1 MEKIKLLNGWSNR
14 KETLPQPDLLRVY
27 LALPFALSKLETPPA
42 LSAFPDYT
50 ALRVYFTGDLLMRLA
65 RRMDYRTQPV
75 DRPEQ
80 AQVVVA
86 GSDFQAARPT
96 GLWLKVAAPVQVGE
110 VNQFSLDEIRLYL
123 LSNAPYAAPLKLGP
137 ETLAGARA
145 AFGRLKEYVRR
156 FQSEEQQALPNLS
169 KDPAKVADWR
179 DSFYEL
185 LCDDLN
191 APRALATLW
200 MLLQSDLADSSK
212 LALLTD
218 FASVLGLSRSLGLPE
233 NFARPPLEPK
243 RPAIMKQP
251 PSPADRRPG
260 GPPAPDRSQPVVTG
274 FEGRSK
280 PPPAGQKKAV
290 PGKLPE
296 KSAGE
301 APSTE
306 RPPLRRIN
314 RSQDVR
320 SYLREPDRYDFTISL
335 IAYNNLAAVQTTVES
350 LLKIMPRCAR
360 SLEVIV
366 AEMNSSDKTADY
378 LAATVRGY
386 ANFRVVYVQQN
397 LGEAAGRNI
406 AFRQGRG
413 RYLLLLDAGLSL
425 TGDYFEELWQ
435 ELAHAEAARPAL
447 YGAFPV
453 KLVRQGDMITGFEPL
468 DLDLDQAASLEVE
481 VLEGSALCFRRA
493 LIEEAGFM
501 DEHFRFPYGLGL
513 DYSFGFRDKGFA
525 VKLSPVLRRMV
536 ARPSGFTRPDYGL
549 TADQQNRQRGKN
561 WQLFLRSWQ
570 LDRDNP

>member
-1 MEKIKLLNGWSNR
+1 
-14 KETLPQPDLLRVY
+14 
-27 LALPFALSKLETPPA
+27 
-42 LSAFPDYT
+42 
-50 ALRVYFTGDLLMRLA
+50 
-65 RRMDYRTQPV
+65 
-75 DRPEQ
+75 
-80 AQVVVA
+80 
-86 GSDFQAARPT
+86 
-96 GLWLKVAAPVQVGE
+96 
-110 VNQFSLDEIRLYL
+110 
-123 LSNAPYAAPLKLGP
+123 
-137 ETLAGARA
+137 
-145 AFGRLKEYVRR
+145 
-156 FQSEEQQALPNLS
+156 
-169 KDPAKVADWR
+169 
-179 DSFYEL
+179 
-185 LCDDLN
+185 
-191 APRALATLW
+191 
-200 MLLQSDLADSSK
+200 
-212 LALLTD
+212 
-218 FASVLGLSRSLGLPE
+218 
-233 NFARPPLEPK
+233 
-243 RPAIMKQP
+243 
-251 PSPADRRPG
+251 
-260 GPPAPDRSQPVVTG
+260 VTG

-280 PPPAGQKKAV
+280 PPPAGQKNAV

-335 IAYNNLAAVQTTVES
+335 IAYNNLVAVQITVES

-386 ANFRVVYVQQN
+386 ANFRVVYAQQN

-481 VLEGSALCFRRA
+481 ALEGSALCFRRA

>member
-1 MEKIKLLNGWSNR
+1 
-14 KETLPQPDLLRVY
+14 LRV
-27 LALPFALSKLETPPA
+27 F
-42 LSAFPDYT
+42 
-50 ALRVYFTGDLLMRLA
+50 FTGDLLRRLA
-65 RRMDYRTQPV
+65 RRMDYRTQLV

-96 GLWLKVAAPVQVGE
+96 GLWLKVAAPVRVGE

-123 LSNAPYAAPLKLGP
+123 LSNAPYTAPLKLGA

-145 AFGRLKEYVRR
+145 AFGRLKEYVQR
-156 FQSEEQQALPNLS
+156 FQSEERQALPNLS
-169 KDPAKVADWR
+169 IDPAKVADWR

-200 MLLQSDLADSSK
+200 MLLQSDLADPSK

-218 FASVLGLSRSLGLPE
+218 FASVLGLSQGLGLPE
-233 NFARPPLEPK
+233 SFTRPPLEPK
-243 RPAIMKQP
+243 RAAIMKQP
-251 PSPADRRPG
+251 SSPADRRAG
-260 GPPAPDRSQPVVTG
+260 GPSAPNRSQPVVTG

-280 PPPAGQKKAV
+280 PPPAGQNKPGPGQK

-296 KSAGE
+296 KSTRE
-301 APSTE
+301 IPSTE
-306 RPPLRRIN
+306 RPPVRRIS

-320 SYLREPDRYDFTISL
+320 SHLHEPDRYDFTISL

-350 LLKIMPRCAR
+350 LLKIMPRSAR

-386 ANFRVVYVQQN
+386 ANFRVVYAQQN

-425 TGDYFEELWQ
+425 AGDYFEELWQ
-435 ELAHAEAARPAL
+435 ELAHGEAARPAL

-453 KLVRQGDMITGFEPL
+453 KLVRQGDTLTGFEPV
-468 DLDLDQAASLEVE
+468 DLDLEPAANLEVDA
-481 VLEGSALCFRRA
+481 LEGSVLCFLRA

-525 VKLSPVLRRMV
+525 VKVSPVLRRMV
-536 ARPSGFTRPDYGL
+536 ALPPGFTRPDYGL
-549 TADQQNRQRGKN
+549 TADQQARQRHKN

-570 LDRDNP
+570 LE

>member
-1 MEKIKLLNGWSNR
+1 ME
-14 KETLPQPDLLRVY
+14 
-27 LALPFALSKLETPPA
+27 
-42 LSAFPDYT
+42 
-50 ALRVYFTGDLLMRLA
+50 
-65 RRMDYRTQPV
+65 YRTQPV

-80 AQVVVA
+80 AQIVVA
-86 GSDFQAARPT
+86 GSDFQTTRPT
-96 GLWLKVAAPVQVGE
+96 GLWLKVAAPVRVGE

-137 ETLAGARA
+137 ETLSGARA
-145 AFGRLKEYVRR
+145 AFGRLKEYIRR

-169 KDPAKVADWR
+169 KDPVIVAEWR
-179 DSFYEL
+179 DSFYVL
-185 LCDDLN
+185 VCDDEP

-200 MLLQSDLADSSK
+200 MLLQSDLPDPSK

-218 FASVLGLSRSLGLPE
+218 FASVLGLSQGLGLPE
-233 NFARPPLEPK
+233 SFTRPPLEPK

-251 PSPADRRPG
+251 PSTADRRPG
-260 GPPAPDRSQPVVTG
+260 GPSVPNRSQAVVTG

-280 PPPAGQKKAV
+280 PPLTGSGKAA

-296 KSAGE
+296 KSARE
-301 APSTE
+301 ITSTE
-306 RPPLRRIN
+306 QPPVRRIN

-335 IAYNNLAAVQTTVES
+335 IAYNNLAAVQTTVDS

-386 ANFRVVYVQQN
+386 ANFRVVYAQQN

-413 RYLLLLDAGLSL
+413 RYLLLLDAGLRL
-425 TGDYFEELWQ
+425 TGAYFEELWQ
-435 ELAHAEAARPAL
+435 ELALAEAVRPAL
-447 YGAFPV
+447 YWAFPV
-453 KLVRQGDMITGFEPL
+453 KLVRQADALTGFEAV
-468 DLDLDQAASLEVE
+468 DLDLEPATGLEVE
-481 VLEGSALCFRRA
+481 ALEGSALCFRRG

-501 DEHFRFPYGLGL
+501 DEHFRLPYGLGL
-513 DYSFGFRDKGFA
+513 D
-525 VKLSPVLRRMV
+525 
-536 ARPSGFTRPDYGL
+536 
-549 TADQQNRQRGKN
+549 
-561 WQLFLRSWQ
+561 
-570 LDRDNP
+570 